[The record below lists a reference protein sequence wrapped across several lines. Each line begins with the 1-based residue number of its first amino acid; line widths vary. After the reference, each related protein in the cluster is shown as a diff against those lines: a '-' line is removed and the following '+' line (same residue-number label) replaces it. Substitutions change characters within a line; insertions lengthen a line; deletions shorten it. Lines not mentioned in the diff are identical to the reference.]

1 MKTIT
6 LGQDGPRI
14 PVVGLGCMGMS
25 EFYGPS
31 DEARSIETIRHALD
45 VGVTFLDTAD
55 AYGNG
60 RNETLVGEAIAD
72 RRKDAVVA
80 TKFAL
85 VRSATGAF
93 VGVSGRPDYVKKAC
107 TASLARLAI
116 DAIDLYYQ
124 HRVDPEVPIEDT
136 VGAMAELV
144 QEGKVHRLG
153 LSECSAAT
161 LRRAHQV
168 HPIAAVQTEYSL
180 WSRDAEDGILDAC
193 AELGVTFVA
202 YSPLGRGFLTGD
214 IKSID
219 DLAPDDWRRTNPRF
233 QGENFAKNL
242 ALARSVQEIAGRR
255 GITPAQ
261 LALAWVLGRASHI
274 TTIPGTRSAK
284 RVDENAAAAAI
295 TLTADELDALDRAFP
310 RDAAAGTRYPEAT
323 GRFVE
328 R

>member
-1 MKTIT
+1 MKTIR
-6 LGQDGPRI
+6 LGQDGPQI

-31 DEARSIETIRHALD
+31 DEAQSIEVIRHALD
-45 VGVTFLDTAD
+45 TGVTFLDTAD
-55 AYGNG
+55 AYGSG
-60 RNETLVGEAIAD
+60 RNEELVGRAIKD

-85 VRSATGAF
+85 VRSETGAF
-93 VGVSGRPDYVKKAC
+93 VGVSGKPDYVKSAC
-107 TASLARLAI
+107 AASLSRLGI

-144 QEGKVHRLG
+144 KEGKVRRLG
-153 LSECSAAT
+153 LSECSPAT

-180 WSRDAEDGILDAC
+180 WSRDCEDGILDAC

-214 IKSID
+214 IKSMD
-219 DLAPDDWRRTNPRF
+219 DLAPDDWRRNNPRF
-233 QGENFAKNL
+233 QGDNFARNL
-242 ALARSVQEIAGRR
+242 ALADEVQRVAARR
-255 GITPAQ
+255 GLTPAQ
-261 LALAWVLGRASHI
+261 LALAWVLGRARHI
-274 TTIPGTRSAK
+274 VTIPGTRSVK
-284 RVDENAAAAAI
+284 RLDENAAAADI
-295 TLTADELDALDRAFP
+295 MLNADELGALERAFP
-310 RDAAAGTRYPEAT
+310 RDVAAGSRYPQAT
-323 GRFVE
+323 ARFVE
-328 R
+328 S

>member
-1 MKTIT
+1 MRTIT
-6 LGQDGPRI
+6 LGQDGPSI

-31 DEARSIETIRHALD
+31 DEAQSIDAIRHALD

-60 RNETLVGEAIAD
+60 RNETLVGKAVRE
-72 RRKDAVVA
+72 RRQEVVVA

-85 VRSATGAF
+85 VRSETGAF

-107 TASLARLAI
+107 AASLSRLGI

-144 QEGKVHRLG
+144 QEGKVRRLG
-153 LSECSAAT
+153 LSECSPAT

-193 AELGVTFVA
+193 AELGVAFVA

-214 IKSID
+214 IKSLD
-219 DLAPDDWRRTNPRF
+219 DLAPDDWRRNNPRF
-233 QGENFAKNL
+233 QGENLAKNL
-242 ALARSVQEIAGRR
+242 TLARAVQEIAGRR

-261 LALAWVLGRASHI
+261 LALAWVLGRATHI
-274 TTIPGTRSAK
+274 TAIPGTRSAK
-284 RVDENAAAAAI
+284 RVDENAAAADI
-295 TLTADELDALDRAFP
+295 GLTSAELDALERAFP
-310 RDAAAGTRYPEAT
+310 RGAAAGGRYPEAT
-323 GRFVE
+323 ARFVE

>member
-6 LGQDGPRI
+6 LGQDGPHI

-31 DEARSIETIRHALD
+31 DEAKSIEAIRHALD

-60 RNETLVGEAIAD
+60 RNETLVGRAIRD
-72 RRKDAVVA
+72 RRNDAVVA

-85 VRSATGAF
+85 VRSGTGAF
-93 VGVSGRPDYVKKAC
+93 VGVSGKPDYVKRAC
-107 TASLARLAI
+107 AASLARLEI

-136 VGAMAELV
+136 VGAMSELV
-144 QEGKVHRLG
+144 QEGKVRRLG
-153 LSECSAAT
+153 LSECSPAT

-168 HPIAAVQTEYSL
+168 HPISAVQTEYSL

-193 AELGVTFVA
+193 GELGVTFVA

-214 IKSID
+214 IQSID
-219 DLAPDDWRRTNPRF
+219 DLAPDDWRRNNPRF

-242 ALARSVQEIAGRR
+242 ALARTVQEIAARR

-261 LALAWVLGRASHI
+261 LALAWVLGRAKHI

-284 RVDENAAAAAI
+284 RVDENAAAADI
-295 TLTADELDALDRAFP
+295 TLTAEDLKALESAFP
-310 RDAAAGTRYPEAT
+310 RGAAAGGRYPEAT
-323 GRFVE
+323 ARFVE

>member
-31 DEARSIETIRHALD
+31 DEAQSIEAIRHALD

-60 RNETLVGEAIAD
+60 RNETLVGRAIRD
-72 RRKDAVVA
+72 RRNDAVVA

-85 VRSATGAF
+85 VRNETGAF
-93 VGVSGRPDYVKKAC
+93 VGVSGKPAYVKKAC
-107 TASLARLAI
+107 VASLARLEI
-116 DAIDLYYQ
+116 EAIDLYYQ

-144 QEGKVHRLG
+144 REGKVRRLG
-153 LSECSAAT
+153 LSECSPAT

-214 IKSID
+214 IQSID
-219 DLAPDDWRRTNPRF
+219 DLAPDDWRRNNPRF

-242 ALARSVQEIAGRR
+242 ALARVVQEVAARR

-261 LALAWVLGRASHI
+261 LALTWVLGRAKHI

-284 RVDENAAAAAI
+284 RVDENAAAADL
-295 TLTADELDALDRAFP
+295 TLTADDLQALERAFP
-310 RDAAAGTRYPEAT
+310 KGAAAGGRYPEAT
-323 GRFVE
+323 ARFVD

>member
-1 MKTIT
+1 
-6 LGQDGPRI
+6 
-14 PVVGLGCMGMS
+14 MGMS

-31 DEARSIETIRHALD
+31 DEAQSIEAIRHALD

-60 RNETLVGEAIAD
+60 RNEMLVGRAIRD
-72 RRKDAVVA
+72 RRNDAVVA

-85 VRSATGAF
+85 VRSETGAF
-93 VGVSGRPDYVKKAC
+93 VGLSGRPEYVKQAC
-107 TASLARLAI
+107 AASLARLEV

-124 HRVDPEVPIEDT
+124 HRVDPQVPIEDT

-144 QEGKVHRLG
+144 REGKVRRLG
-153 LSECSAAT
+153 LSECSPAT

-180 WSRDAEDGILDAC
+180 WSRDAEDGILDTC

-219 DLAPDDWRRTNPRF
+219 DLAPDDWRRNNPRF
-233 QGENFAKNL
+233 QGDNFEKNL
-242 ALARSVQEIAGRR
+242 ALARSVQQIAARR

-261 LALAWVLGRASHI
+261 LALAWVLGRAKHI
-274 TTIPGTRSAK
+274 TTIPGTRSAM
-284 RVDENAAAAAI
+284 RVDENAAAADI
-295 TLTADELDALDRAFP
+295 TLTADELTALERTFP
-310 RDAAAGTRYPEAT
+310 KGVAAGERYPEAT
-323 GRFVE
+323 ARFVE

>member
-1 MKTIT
+1 MKTIQ
-6 LGQDGPRI
+6 LGKDGPQI

-31 DEARSIETIRHALD
+31 DDAQSVEVIRHALD
-45 VGVTFLDTAD
+45 TGVTFLDTAD
-55 AYGNG
+55 AYGSG
-60 RNETLVGEAIAD
+60 RNEELVGRAIRD

-85 VRSATGAF
+85 VRNEKGGF
-93 VGVSGRPDYVKKAC
+93 VGVSGQPDYVKKAC
-107 TASLARLAI
+107 AASLSRLGI

-144 QEGKVHRLG
+144 AEGKVRRLG
-153 LSECSAAT
+153 LSECSPAT

-168 HPIAAVQTEYSL
+168 HPIAAVQSEYSL
-180 WSRDAEDGILDAC
+180 WSRDAEDGFLDAC

-214 IKSID
+214 IKSMD
-219 DLAPDDWRRTNPRF
+219 DLAPDDWRRSNPRF
-233 QGENFAKNL
+233 QGDNFAKNL
-242 ALARSVQEIAGRR
+242 ALARAVQEIAARR
-255 GITPAQ
+255 GLTPAQ
-261 LALAWVLGRASHI
+261 LALAWVLGRARHI
-274 TTIPGTRSAK
+274 VTIPGTRSVK
-284 RVDENAAAAAI
+284 RLDENAAAAEVALAAGELEAI
-295 TLTADELDALDRAFP
+295 ERAFP
-310 RDAAAGTRYPEAT
+310 KGVAAGSRYPEAT
-323 GRFVE
+323 ARFVE

>member
-1 MKTIT
+1 MKTIA

-25 EFYGPS
+25 EFYGPA
-31 DEARSIETIRHALD
+31 DDATSIAVIRHALD
-45 VGVTFLDTAD
+45 IGVTFLDTAD
-55 AYGNG
+55 AYGSG
-60 RNETLVGEAIAD
+60 RNEELVGRAIRD
-72 RRKDAVVA
+72 RRSEAVVA

-85 VRSATGAF
+85 VRDKGAF
-93 VGVSGRPDYVKKAC
+93 VGVSGRPEYVKKAC
-107 TASLARLAI
+107 AASLSRLGI

-144 QEGKVHRLG
+144 KEGKVRRLG
-153 LSECSAAT
+153 LSECSPAT

-202 YSPLGRGFLTGD
+202 YSPLGRGFLTGQ
-214 IKSID
+214 IKSMD
-219 DLAPDDWRRTNPRF
+219 DLAADDWRRHNPRF
-233 QGENFAKNL
+233 QGDNFAKNL
-242 ALARSVQEIAGRR
+242 ALAEAVQAIASKR
-255 GITPAQ
+255 GVTPAQ
-261 LALAWVLGRASHI
+261 LALAWVLGRAKHI
-274 TTIPGTRSAK
+274 VTIPGTRSVG
-284 RVDENAAAAAI
+284 RLDENAAAA
-295 TLTADELDALDRAFP
+295 TVELTADDLQAIERAFP
-310 RDAAAGTRYPEAT
+310 KGAASGSRYPEAT
-323 GRFVE
+323 ARFVE

>member
-1 MKTIT
+1 MRTIT
-6 LGQDGPRI
+6 LGQDGPSI

-31 DEARSIETIRHALD
+31 DEAQSIEAIRHALD

-60 RNETLVGEAIAD
+60 RNETLVGRAIRD
-72 RRKDAVVA
+72 RRTDAVVA

-85 VRSATGAF
+85 VRSETGAF
-93 VGVSGRPDYVKKAC
+93 VGVSGKPDYVKKAC
-107 TASLARLAI
+107 AASLARLGI

-144 QEGKVHRLG
+144 REGKVRRLG
-153 LSECSAAT
+153 LSECSPAT
-161 LRRAHQV
+161 LRRAHDV

-180 WSRDAEDGILDAC
+180 WSRDAEDGILEAC

-214 IKSID
+214 IKSLD
-219 DLAPDDWRRTNPRF
+219 DLAPDDWRRNNPRF

-242 ALARSVQEIAGRR
+242 ALARTVQEMAAGR

-261 LALAWVLGRASHI
+261 LALAWVLGRAKHI
-274 TTIPGTRSAK
+274 TAIPGTRSAR
-284 RVDENAAAAAI
+284 RVDENAAAAGI
-295 TLTADELDALDRAFP
+295 TLTADELSALERAFP
-310 RDAAAGTRYPEAT
+310 RGAAAGARYPEAT
-323 GRFVE
+323 ARFVE